1 MKVRNNSEQ
10 RNLRVIKNYIWFH
23 SFVATI
29 AFLPNGE
36 KIWLKTS
43 STQSLEMFE
52 QSFFKVAKTIRNTFR
67 ISYQSEKLS
76 QYMDFK
82 LIQNLRAWM

>member
-1 MKVRNNSEQ
+1 M
-10 RNLRVIKNYIWFH
+10 
-23 SFVATI
+23 
-29 AFLPNGE
+29 
-36 KIWLKTS
+36 S

-52 QSFFKVAKTIRNTFR
+52 QSFFKVAKTIRNTFI

-82 LIQNLRAWM
+82 LIQNLRTWM

>member
-1 MKVRNNSEQ
+1 
-10 RNLRVIKNYIWFH
+10 
-23 SFVATI
+23 
-29 AFLPNGE
+29 
-36 KIWLKTS
+36 
-43 STQSLEMFE
+43 MFE

-82 LIQNLRAWM
+82 KTYVRECREKKLYIHRVIL

>member
-1 MKVRNNSEQ
+1 
-10 RNLRVIKNYIWFH
+10 
-23 SFVATI
+23 
-29 AFLPNGE
+29 
-36 KIWLKTS
+36 
-43 STQSLEMFE
+43 MFE
-52 QSFFKVAKTIRNTFR
+52 QSFFKVAKTTKDIFR